1 MVIKL
6 AGFLIIIFLNNQNC
20 SWIMSVPKWVW
31 QIIILVCCII
41 NQKQTWFPSL
51 LDVLLTRSFQ
61 LSWGLVCRELSL
73 NEQSGFINRSA
84 ALTRASLPDAAE
96 ITWGLVHRGN
106 SLIWGLLGSHPLSRT
121 SPCLWNFREAVGMPT
136 LGSFRNIPVSLRCW
150 TCQQLLLIG
159 LQLQQ
164 ESKIGVWSIASTP
177 VLYRSSS
184 NSSLPN

>member
-1 MVIKL
+1 
-6 AGFLIIIFLNNQNC
+6 
-20 SWIMSVPKWVW
+20 MSVPEWVW

-96 ITWGLVHRGN
+96 ITRGLVHRGN
-106 SLIWGLLGSHPLSRT
+106 SLILGLLVSHLVSRT

-136 LGSFRNIPVSLRCW
+136 LGSFRSVPMSLRCLPA
-150 TCQQLLLIG
+150 LLLIG
-159 LQLQQ
+159 LCLQR
-164 ESKIGVWSIASTP
+164 ESKIGVWSIASAP
-177 VLYRSSS
+177 VLYRNSS